1 MQVLSS
7 LLWAIALLSVQLS
20 KSLLCCLEICTSQ
33 DLLWSW
39 AVIYIIAQ
47 FSKLFLSFL
56 CVCVCVYAL
65 HIQLGCKPRT
75 YVSLNAELGK
85 PLLQC
90 FTIWNST
97 VSRSKS
103 PLCPI
108 PLAKIYVFLID
119 LDLCDVAKFHEMGA
133 RIKARKRE
141 KIIRIPHTSFG
152 PPRSLSLLPLERN
165 MGIFLHQGF
174 RWVPHHYNTA
184 DL

>member
-1 MQVLSS
+1 MLLGNMHQPGLTLVLGSNLYHSS
-7 LLWAIALLSVQLS
+7 VFKAFFV
-20 KSLLCCLEICTSQ
+20 
-33 DLLWSW
+33 
-39 AVIYIIAQ
+39 
-47 FSKLFLSFL
+47 LFFL
-56 CVCVCVYAL
+56 CVCVYAL
-65 HIQLGCKPRT
+65 HVQLGCKPRT
-75 YVSLNAELGK
+75 YVSLNAELAK

-97 VSRSKS
+97 VSRSIS

-108 PLAKIYVFLID
+108 PLARIYVFLID

-152 PPRSLSLLPLERN
+152 PPRSLSLLRLERN